1 MCPRPPIQCPSS
13 SWPITVNVGT
23 FVLSVRQQRVHVS
36 PGLARTR
43 LRGRR
48 LQAPPMLQRCACAL
62 QAAGHGDSCAGSG
75 RRRSGA
81 PGASI
86 TKYTRGSVFI
96 VPFPPLSVVVC
107 NSHAVFPG
115 TIHDAFFVLLLVSP
129 YRNEHP
135 TVTHAPT
142 RPCCRPARCRPA
154 ARPGCSAVDGAYYS
168 WHYLYLYCT
177 IVFSRLVL
185 ATTVLSLHTRE

>member
-96 VPFPPLSVVVC
+96 VPFPPLTDGRATAVRRSSAKPPKPDRGRLLASTGTRCSNARDEINPLPLTILSEPSV
-107 NSHAVFPG
+107 
-115 TIHDAFFVLLLVSP
+115 HDPQLHGELV
-129 YRNEHP
+129 E
-135 TVTHAPT
+135 
-142 RPCCRPARCRPA
+142 
-154 ARPGCSAVDGAYYS
+154 
-168 WHYLYLYCT
+168 W
-177 IVFSRLVL
+177 I
-185 ATTVLSLHTRE
+185 